1 MASLLSPVA
10 VPDHPMGFG
19 GLVTAWTLQPAAVLV
34 AVVVLVLYARAVAR
48 TPGWPVRR
56 SVAFGIG
63 VAVFVWT
70 SCGFLELYGH
80 TLFWVWTVQALVLL
94 LVVPVLVMAGQPLEL
109 ARRRRARLGRLT
121 DTAPGRVLT
130 SPVVGPLL
138 VPAVTSVLVFGP
150 LAGWAVAHPP
160 VEWLTQLG
168 VLVVGCAIALPLV
181 AASSRATSLAVGLAL
196 AVGVFELLLDAVP
209 GFALRFQTHITTAYF
224 DLRPAAD
231 QLVAALT
238 PIKDQQRAGGIVWV
252 VAELLDLP
260 FVILLFRQWVK
271 ADARDARS
279 VDTVLDAEAI
289 AHRASAPSDP
299 AVGDTTRPWW
309 ESDDRLRDRY
319 R

>member
-1 MASLLSPVA
+1 MAGVHPS
-10 VPDHPMGFG
+10 VPTAPAAYG
-19 GLVTAWTLQPAAVLV
+19 GLLTAWTLQPVAIVLAVV
-34 AVVVLVLYARAVAR
+34 AVAWYGRAVAR
-48 TPGWPVRR
+48 TPDWPKRR
-56 SVAFGIG
+56 TFAFGVG
-63 VAVFVWT
+63 AALFVWT
-70 SCGFLELYGH
+70 TCGFLELYGH

-109 ARRRRARLGRLT
+109 ARRRGARLGRLP
-121 DTAPGRVLT
+121 DTRVGQVFT
-130 SPVVGPLL
+130 SAVVGPLL
-138 VPAVTSVLVFGP
+138 VPLATSVLVFGP

-160 VEWLTQLG
+160 VEWVTQLG
-168 VLVVGCAIALPLV
+168 VLLIGCAIALPLV
-181 AASSRATSLAVGLAL
+181 TASARATSLAVGLAL

-209 GFALRFQTHITTAYF
+209 GFVLRFQTHLTTAFF
-224 DLRPAAD
+224 DLRPAVDA
-231 QLVAALT
+231 VLT

-289 AHRASAPSDP
+289 AHGRTDGDGR
-299 AVGDTTRPWW
+299 GDTTAPWW
-309 ESDDRLRDRY
+309 ETDPRFRGRF